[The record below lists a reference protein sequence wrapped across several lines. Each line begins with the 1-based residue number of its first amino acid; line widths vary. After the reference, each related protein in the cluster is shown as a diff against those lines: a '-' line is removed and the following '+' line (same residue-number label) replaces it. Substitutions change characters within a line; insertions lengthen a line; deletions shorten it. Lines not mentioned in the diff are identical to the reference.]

1 MLNEFWES
9 SGLAYR
15 VIVFSAMGLLAVG
28 LLLTILGANLGNS
41 GLMWAGM
48 PFLGLGALL
57 HVVGIGV
64 RGREVRRRVKAAQ
77 PKKG

>member
-15 VIVFSAMGLLAVG
+15 VIVFSAMGLQAVG
-28 LLLTILGANLGNS
+28 LIITIIGANVGNS

-64 RGREVRRRVKAAQ
+64 RGREVRRRLRATQA
-77 PKKG
+77 KKK